1 MDIEEDLFL
10 SQQALVTLFS
20 VTNKLQTQGDK
31 YLKDL
36 TIRQMLAVP
45 AIIHALDGE
54 ATISNVARY
63 VGTSKQN
70 AKQIIDALGKK
81 NYVSTEPN
89 GRDKRAVNITITPE
103 GRQAFSTCSERTDVL
118 LADIFHDFTTEDI
131 KTLWTLLKKLYR
143 FDGIEH
149 EGIEEPM
156 SQHISVTH
164 DIMQY
169 HENYVIRRTN
179 TYEFKNEL

>member
-1 MDIEEDLFL
+1 MDIKEDLFL

-31 YLKDL
+31 YLIDL

-45 AIIHALDGE
+45 AIIHPLDGK

-89 GRDKRAVNITITPE
+89 GQDKRAVNITITPE

-118 LADIFHDFTTEDI
+118 LADIFHDFTTEEI

-143 FDGIEH
+143 FDGIEQD
-149 EGIEEPM
+149 GIEEHM
-156 SQHISVTH
+156 SHNTNETH
-164 DIMQY
+164 DILQ
-169 HENYVIRRTN
+169 HHKNYVKRRTT
-179 TYEFKNEL
+179 TYE